1 MYKHHNRSERY
12 NNTKLVDFE
21 RKFLIPLDEID
32 NYVDGKM
39 GNVNKYR
46 VDNIEKMEQKKK
58 DMEDEAIYLKYKMIE
73 EYDDFL
79 KKSLYTF
86 DDIKIEMSNKNYNSI
101 LNTVNKII
109 EKKYKMGKV
118 FKEGDFKDES
128 LDLQFQDDHVYEFV
142 WNENKRMNDYDDYG
156 EDELYQNDNNGYYEE
171 DNEEYEDYDE
181 IEDY

>member
-58 DMEDEAIYLKYKMIE
+58 RH
-73 EYDDFL
+73 
-79 KKSLYTF
+79 
-86 DDIKIEMSNKNYNSI
+86 
-101 LNTVNKII
+101 
-109 EKKYKMGKV
+109 G
-118 FKEGDFKDES
+118 
-128 LDLQFQDDHVYEFV
+128 
-142 WNENKRMNDYDDYG
+142 R
-156 EDELYQNDNNGYYEE
+156 
-171 DNEEYEDYDE
+171 
-181 IEDY
+181 